1 MHIRHLLYYSSCQL
15 FTNFQFFCV
24 DWKLKQIAWVGAA
37 YDVTST
43 SEHLFPAVS
52 EEGGDCGV
60 AMVTRILPDPPAA
73 KDLLFFWTHWLWR
86 HLARAS
92 LGVYDLNLIFVLHVF
107 SDYPFLGFHE
117 SEWQLQHWIPDKA
130 PSGAGYACLPLEFI
144 EEMSCSTHCQE
155 ITFLKNASFFSWDLS
170 ELHLFPHV
178 QSRWVHAPISCHC
191 CPGRRLP
198 TDLLLAVSWQWIAVC
213 LLGADCLSRAK
224 PHLRAATFHSH
235 TAADGIVQAKLP
247 IAVCYRPYKRS
258 WGPGGAS
265 LFIRVYSTC
274 REAGDSLGR
283 WNQSSQ
289 EWEAGLKADILP
301 P

>member
-37 YDVTST
+37 YDATST

-86 HLARAS
+86 HLARDS
-92 LGVYDLNLIFVLHVF
+92 LGVYDLNLIFVPHVF

-117 SEWQLQHWIPDKA
+117 PEWQLQHWIPDKA

-155 ITFLKNASFFSWDLS
+155 ITFLKNAGFFPWDLGDCTSSLMCRVDGCMPPSAATAALGDGCPLTSCWLLAGS
-170 ELHLFPHV
+170 ELL
-178 QSRWVHAPISCHC
+178 
-191 CPGRRLP
+191 
-198 TDLLLAVSWQWIAVC
+198 
-213 LLGADCLSRAK
+213 
-224 PHLRAATFHSH
+224 
-235 TAADGIVQAKLP
+235 
-247 IAVCYRPYKRS
+247 Y
-258 WGPGGAS
+258 AS
-265 LFIRVYSTC
+265 LGQAAYRGPSHSWELPHFTATQLLTGLCKPSYPLQCAINLTRGL
-274 REAGDSLGR
+274 GDQDEHL
-283 WNQSSQ
+283 SS
-289 EWEAGLKADILP
+289 
-301 P
+301 